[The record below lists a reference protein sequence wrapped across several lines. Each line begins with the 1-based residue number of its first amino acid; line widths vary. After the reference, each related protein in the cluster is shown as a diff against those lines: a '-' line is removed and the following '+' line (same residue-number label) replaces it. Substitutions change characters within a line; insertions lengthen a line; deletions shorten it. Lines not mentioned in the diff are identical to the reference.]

1 MVKKTRWFEVKYMG
15 IRGSLVR
22 TRILTDIPLNLTL
35 FNLIQL
41 ISSHLLNSDYAKP
54 NQTHKLYSTLLNSF
68 QLNSRFNA
76 IRCSEKDQKYCNSSV
91 LSIRII

>member
-41 ISSHLLNSDYAKP
+41 ISSHLLNFDYAKP
-54 NQTHKLYSTLLNSF
+54 NQTHKLNSTL
-68 QLNSRFNA
+68 LNSRFNA